1 MLGGYHD
8 VHDFCVPKQRLPMYG
23 FVFCLLR
30 FVGCDVRFQICVN
43 GFQILWVRMF
53 TYFDRLA
60 GCVCVCVSVSLL
72 QAEEVEYSTILVEV
86 MLVGSVF
93 RFFFYAN
100 LAWNITFGPVCIEA
114 A

>member
-1 MLGGYHD
+1 MGSY
-8 VHDFCVPKQRLPMYG
+8 VH
-23 FVFCLLR
+23 LLR
-30 FVGCDVRFQICVN
+30 SVGW
-43 GFQILWVRMF
+43 L
-53 TYFDRLA
+53 
-60 GCVCVCVSVSLL
+60 CVCVSVSLL

-93 RFFFYAN
+93 RFFFDAN